1 MIRHYEKL
9 GMVPA
14 AVRRAS
20 GYRDYSEGDVA
31 RLRFIARAR
40 GLGVP
45 LDDIAEFLNADD
57 LARPPLA
64 DRWRRLLESKVED
77 LEALRLDLDLL
88 AGAVRAGV

>member
-20 GYRDYSEGDVA
+20 GYRDYGDGDVA

-45 LDDIAEFLNADD
+45 LDEIAELLAADD
-57 LARPPLA
+57 LATPGLA
-64 DRWRRLLESKVED
+64 DRWRRLLDSKAED
-77 LEALRLDLDLL
+77 LKALRLDLDLL
-88 AGAVRAGV
+88 AGADRAGV